1 MEHRNVVKVIIRN
14 PKRREIDLDGKGW
27 RVQDVLRQLDLNPES
42 VLVVRAGELLTRDE
56 RLSADDTIEVLSAIS
71 GG

>member
-1 MEHRNVVKVIIRN
+1 MKVIIRN
-14 PKRREIDLDGKGW
+14 PKRREVELEGKGW
-27 RVQDVLRQLDLNPES
+27 RVQDVLKHLDLNPES

-56 RLSADDTIEVLSAIS
+56 HVKTEDTIEVLSAIS

>member
-1 MEHRNVVKVIIRN
+1 MVKVIIRN
-14 PKRREIDLDGKGW
+14 PKRREIELDGKGW
-27 RVQDVLRQLDLNPES
+27 RVQDALRYLDLNPES

-56 RLSADDTIEVLSAIS
+56 HLRADDTIEVLSAIS

>member
-1 MEHRNVVKVIIRN
+1 MVKVIIRN

-27 RVQDVLRQLDLNPES
+27 RVQDALRHLDLNPES

>member
-1 MEHRNVVKVIIRN
+1 MVKVIIRN
-14 PKRREIDLDGKGW
+14 PKRREIELDGKGW
-27 RVQDVLRQLDLNPES
+27 RVQDALRHLDLNPES

-56 RLSADDTIEVLSAIS
+56 HLRDDDTIEVLSAIS

>member
-1 MEHRNVVKVIIRN
+1 MKVIIRN
-14 PKRREIDLDGKGW
+14 PKRREIELDGKGW
-27 RVQDVLRQLDLNPES
+27 RVQDALRHLDLNPES

-56 RLSADDTIEVLSAIS
+56 HLRDDDTIEVLSAIS